1 MVRNNYTTANPQA
14 WNEAA
19 PIHKRLKFDQL
30 LESFRQPGYSCLDPI
45 ETTKLQEIGLA
56 DKTVA

>member
-1 MVRNNYTTANPQA
+1 MDRNHYTAANRLA

-19 PIHKRLKFDQL
+19 PIHKKLKFDQL

-56 DKTVA
+56 DKAVA